1 MTVDLQETLRN
12 QPNDCCP
19 PLMEGMIRVIGLSPE
34 SPAFPSCACSSAEC
48 NSVLAVGS
56 LVILKVLGC
65 IESRR
70 VSEVK
75 EGLCM
80 RSYGEV
86 GIHSGLKLSDGAAA
100 WASHAFL

>member
-1 MTVDLQETLRN
+1 M
-12 QPNDCCP
+12 
-19 PLMEGMIRVIGLSPE
+19 
-34 SPAFPSCACSSAEC
+34 
-48 NSVLAVGS
+48 
-56 LVILKVLGC
+56 ILKVLGC

-75 EGLCM
+75 EGLCV

>member
-1 MTVDLQETLRN
+1 M
-12 QPNDCCP
+12 
-19 PLMEGMIRVIGLSPE
+19 
-34 SPAFPSCACSSAEC
+34 
-48 NSVLAVGS
+48 
-56 LVILKVLGC
+56 ILKVLGC

-86 GIHSGLKLSDGAAA
+86 GIHSGAAA

>member
-1 MTVDLQETLRN
+1 M
-12 QPNDCCP
+12 
-19 PLMEGMIRVIGLSPE
+19 
-34 SPAFPSCACSSAEC
+34 
-48 NSVLAVGS
+48 
-56 LVILKVLGC
+56 ILKVLGC

-100 WASHAFL
+100 WASHAFLKVSPTHVLYGSSINALVHEAELQ